1 MIIVTAGVAR
11 KPGMSRDDLLG
22 INLKVMKAVG
32 EGIKDNAP
40 DAFVI
45 CITNPLD
52 AMVWALREFSG
63 LPHHM
68 VVGMAGVLDCGALQP
83 LPRRGIQGFGQG
95 RHELRARRPWRH
107 DGAGRPVF
115 DRRRASRSPI

>member
-1 MIIVTAGVAR
+1 
-11 KPGMSRDDLLG
+11 MSRDDLLG

-32 EGIKDNAP
+32 EGIKANAP

-63 LPHHM
+63 LPHHK
-68 VVGMAGVLDCGALQP
+68 VVGMAGVLDSARFSHFLAEEFERLG
-83 LPRRGIQGFGQG
+83 RRTS
-95 RHELRARRPWRH
+95 P
-107 DGAGRPVF
+107 
-115 DRRRASRSPI
+115 ASCSAAMATRWSR